1 MHASPRPARWH
12 ERSMMTPA
20 LLTDG
25 HRLQAV
31 GRHPALPFCVTLADG
46 RRLTL
51 LRLLRL
57 LPGKR
62 LVGEADL
69 AGRRVLAKLFV
80 GQRGEKHWQ
89 QERSGLD
96 ALLLAGVATP
106 ELVTA
111 MPMVGGGY
119 ALLTA
124 FLDPAESVAEAWARV
139 SGRAPGDGEALALL
153 APVFHVLGR
162 LHASGLLQEDL
173 HLGNFLL
180 HKGQLWVI
188 DGDALRVIAC
198 GQPLAPVLAMANL
211 AVLLAQLPAA
221 WDEVTAALLP
231 AYAAGGGAAWP
242 DLAALGDQ
250 VRQVR
255 ASRLQDILA
264 KSVRDCTRFAVEH
277 TFTRFRVVLR
287 EEAQRLAAVLGDP
300 DGFIDRGRVLKDGGT
315 CTVALAVVDGRP
327 LLIKRYNLKELESR
341 ASVACGAR
349 VVPAHS
355 WREAHR
361 LRFLGIPT
369 PEPLAL
375 IEERVGPLRRRA
387 WLISE
392 FCAGPRSAEPSRRR
406 SRTAGGRGDGD
417 SGPVRVDAVAQRISH
432 GDLKAT
438 NLLWHAGQVMV
449 IDLDA
454 VVQHR
459 SPTAHARAWRGDRAR
474 LLRNW
479 PAASLLHRWL
489 DQHLPGCLME
499 SARLFAAWGGAASF
513 AQPPSLLACLLAEL
527 HRSVRVMAV
536 AGQKFGV
543 GAAFDDASLI
553 HDEDLSRPFRSS
565 TDGVR

>member
-327 LLIKRYNLKELESR
+327 LLIKRYNLKSPSHALGRAWRPSR
-341 ASVACGAR
+341 AGIRGAKR
-349 VVPAHS
+349 TDCNSSAS
-355 WREAHR
+355 
-361 LRFLGIPT
+361 
-369 PEPLAL
+369 
-375 IEERVGPLRRRA
+375 RR
-387 WLISE
+387 
-392 FCAGPRSAEPSRRR
+392 RRR
-406 SRTAGGRGDGD
+406 SR
-417 SGPVRVDAVAQRISH
+417 
-432 GDLKAT
+432 
-438 NLLWHAGQVMV
+438 
-449 IDLDA
+449 
-454 VVQHR
+454 
-459 SPTAHARAWRGDRAR
+459 
-474 LLRNW
+474 
-479 PAASLLHRWL
+479 
-489 DQHLPGCLME
+489 
-499 SARLFAAWGGAASF
+499 
-513 AQPPSLLACLLAEL
+513 
-527 HRSVRVMAV
+527 
-536 AGQKFGV
+536 
-543 GAAFDDASLI
+543 
-553 HDEDLSRPFRSS
+553 
-565 TDGVR
+565 